1 MLFDLRGRGRRRT
14 VQVIYIGLAL
24 LIGIGLVG
32 FGIGG
37 GFGSGGLLNAA
48 NNNEGSGG
56 AGYSSEIKKYKKVV
70 AQQPTNLAAWEG
82 LIKAQLHQAGNE
94 GYVTHTGELTSKGRK
109 LYSEIAQS
117 WSQYLALHP
126 PRPNLEVTK
135 QMLTV
140 YGEEGLNQPNA
151 VVEAAQ
157 IAVAAEPNNSFYFR
171 VLAEYAYK
179 THNVSVG
186 DLAAR
191 RAVSL
196 APAEQRARLRTGLA
210 EIKKRLTSG
219 GSTTTTT
226 PTTATSTSTG
236 K

>member
-14 VQVIYIGLAL
+14 VQVIYIGLAA

-70 AQQPTNLAAWEG
+70 AQQPTNLAAWEA
-82 LIKAQLHQAGNE
+82 LLKAQLHQAGNE
-94 GYVTHTGELTSKGRK
+94 GYVTRTGELTSKGRK

-117 WSQYLALHP
+117 WSQYLAQHP
-126 PRPNLEVTK
+126 RRPNLEVTK

-140 YGEEGLNQPNA
+140 FGEEGLNQPSA
-151 VVEAAQ
+151 GVQAAQ

-186 DLAAR
+186 DLAAK
-191 RAVSL
+191 RAVIL
-196 APAEQRARLRTGLA
+196 APAEQRARLRIGLA
-210 EIKKRLTSG
+210 EVKKRASS

-226 PTTATSTSTG
+226 PTTAPSTG
-236 K
+236 TTK

>member
-1 MLFDLRGRGRRRT
+1 MLFDLRGRGRRRI
-14 VQVIYIGLAL
+14 VQVIYIGLAA

-70 AQQPTNLAAWEG
+70 AQQPTNLAAWEA
-82 LIKAQLHQAGNE
+82 LLKAQLHQAGNE
-94 GYVTHTGELTSKGRK
+94 GYVTRTGELTSKGRK

-117 WSQYLALHP
+117 WSQYLAQRP

-140 YGEEGLNQPNA
+140 FGEEGLNQPSA
-151 VVEAAQ
+151 GVQVAQ
-157 IAVAAEPNNSFYFR
+157 IAVEAEPKNSFYFR
-171 VLAEYAYK
+171 VLSEYAYK

-186 DLAAR
+186 DLAAK
-191 RAVSL
+191 RAVRL
-196 APAEQRARLRTGLA
+196 APAEQRARLRAGLA
-210 EIKKRLTSG
+210 EVKKRASG

-226 PTTATSTSTG
+226 PTTAPSTG
-236 K
+236 TTK